1 MNTLLIATHNQAK
14 LAELKIGLNKYSKN
28 KTKVLSL
35 NDLKISKEPEE
46 TGETFEA
53 NAEIKAKF
61 YADVTHLPTIADDG
75 GLIVPV
81 LNNEPGVKSR
91 RWLGRESTDDE
102 LINFTLSNLRSY
114 NKNNRTAFLEVCL
127 CYFNPETKNI
137 IYQIERIKGRIA
149 LKPSNKRVKG
159 YPFRALFIVDQFN
172 KYYDELTEKEHEK
185 VNHRLKAVRK
195 LMKMIESLI

>member
-14 LAELKIGLNKYSKN
+14 LTELKISLNKYSKN
-28 KTKVLSL
+28 KIRFLSL
-35 NDLKISKEPEE
+35 NDLKISEEPEE

-53 NAEIKAKF
+53 NAKIKAEF
-61 YADVTHLPTIADDG
+61 YANLTNLPTIADDG

-102 LINFTLSNLRSY
+102 LINFTLSNLRSF

-127 CYFNPETKNI
+127 CYFNPKTKKLVFIQEKI
-137 IYQIERIKGRIA
+137 IGHIA
-149 LKPSNKRVKG
+149 LKPTNKRING

-195 LMKMIESLI
+195 LMKKIESLI